1 MKKALEQIGSELGV
15 SPDEIIPTIRSLP
28 KAQEMDRLRVRIAGL
43 ISENELLQTQVADR
57 NRRAEAAEAQ
67 TLVATMQASTAEARA
82 AAAEVRAAGAEEAQA
97 LAESESTKWHGVSRK
112 FFDSFGFPGDVVT
125 KARIFDQCMK
135 KPEAVST
142 AKILRMLV
150 DFSAQV
156 ENLLK
161 EIRSAFQLGDR
172 GHRAGP
178 SEQRPEPVP
187 EPARPEPP
195 SPPIATPAA
204 PPTGA
209 PSASTPRPGATPSQL
224 EDAATPSIPD
234 PTWQEPILDS
244 LNTDDIPSLH
254 QWGTEDLPESV
265 TPAIGSRG
273 PTDRVIR
280 ISPGSVPRSQPRRA
294 GFVQTNLFGGT
305 PDDPA
310 AGFRRHM
317 RQLADEL
324 RAETG
329 EERRISGDE
338 DNPVTG
344 NPVEEIA
351 AEVEGEPE
359 AENEEE
365 EEDEA
370 ANEDE
375 EEEDPG
381 YGNAGDDDEDDDSPP
396 ASSHRPVTRSTPKK
410 HPVSRPK
417 RKAYRNKSGPGSSSR
432 KRTRRR

>member
-1 MKKALEQIGSELGV
+1 M
-15 SPDEIIPTIRSLP
+15 
-28 KAQEMDRLRVRIAGL
+28 
-43 ISENELLQTQVADR
+43 
-57 NRRAEAAEAQ
+57 
-67 TLVATMQASTAEARA
+67 
-82 AAAEVRAAGAEEAQA
+82 
-97 LAESESTKWHGVSRK
+97 
-112 FFDSFGFPGDVVT
+112 
-125 KARIFDQCMK
+125 
-135 KPEAVST
+135 
-142 AKILRMLV
+142 
-150 DFSAQV
+150 
-156 ENLLK
+156 
-161 EIRSAFQLGDR
+161 
-172 GHRAGP
+172 
-178 SEQRPEPVP
+178 
-187 EPARPEPP
+187 
-195 SPPIATPAA
+195 
-204 PPTGA
+204 
-209 PSASTPRPGATPSQL
+209 
-224 EDAATPSIPD
+224 
-234 PTWQEPILDS
+234 
-244 LNTDDIPSLH
+244 
-254 QWGTEDLPESV
+254 

-273 PTDRVIR
+273 PTDWVIR
-280 ISPGSVPRSQPRRA
+280 ISLGSVPRSQPRRA
-294 GFVQTNLFGGT
+294 GSVQTNLFGGT

-310 AGFRRHM
+310 AEFRRHM

-329 EERRISGDE
+329 KERRISGDE

-381 YGNAGDDDEDDDSPP
+381 YGNAGDDDEDDNSPP
-396 ASSHRPVTRSTPKK
+396 ASSHRLVTRSTPKK